1 MPNFNLQEINT
12 TKEAV
17 FHWLEQEQWKGWDP
31 FDGLASPYFKGVL
44 TSRNAS
50 IQKWLGVILLQAV
63 KRSPFN
69 LRPLLKIPRQEN
81 PMTWAS
87 GLLGVLERWQRGE
100 KSSLL
105 FIKNTAQKLV
115 DLSDSKTS
123 LWGYPFPWAAKAFYL
138 KPGEPNLV
146 LSSLC
151 LRALAKA
158 ILVLEDGT
166 EQIQI
171 WKSHYQKA
179 VNNLFQIFY
188 KPSEGYF
195 SYVAHETVLVHNAN
209 FFGIEAVFYLKPLGI
224 EISTQQEERAKKAL
238 QKTLSA
244 QSPLGHWSYGTKL
257 HHQWCDNFHTAYNL
271 VALANIYR
279 LTQETHI
286 PPAIQKGLAFYLA
299 HAFTS
304 DGKAR
309 YYENQTWPVETHSS
323 AAALICLWEMTKGGW
338 LRREEAQA
346 QAQKIWEALKKR
358 AYLGNGK
365 FIYREGRLWK
375 VRTVF
380 NRWTQSWIYYGL
392 ESLFS
397 LFS

>member
-1 MPNFNLQEINT
+1 MSNFNLQEIYT

-17 FHWLEQEQWKGWDP
+17 FHWLEKDQWKGWDP
-31 FDGLASPYFKGVL
+31 FDGLASPYFNGIL
-44 TSRNAS
+44 TSENTS
-50 IQKWLGVILLQAV
+50 LKKWLGIILLQVV

-87 GLLGVLERWQRGE
+87 GLLGVLESLQRE
-100 KSSLL
+100 KKSSPL
-105 FIKNTAQKLV
+105 FVKNAVQKLI
-115 DLSDSKTS
+115 DLSDPKTS
-123 LWGYPFPWAAKAFYL
+123 LWGYPFPWTAKAFYL

-158 ILVLEDGT
+158 ILVLEDKT
-166 EQIQI
+166 EQARIGRE
-171 WKSHYQKA
+171 HYQKA

-188 KPSEGYF
+188 KPNEGYF
-195 SYVAHETVLVHNAN
+195 SYVAHEMVLVHNAN
-209 FFGIEAVFYLKPLGI
+209 LFGIEAVFYLKSLGI
-224 EISTQQEERAKKAL
+224 EISTQQEEWAKKAL

-244 QSPLGHWSYGTKL
+244 QSPFGRWSYGTKS

-271 VALANIYR
+271 IALANIYR
-279 LTQETHI
+279 LTQDIRI
-286 PPAIQKGLAFYLA
+286 PSAIQKGLTFYLS
-299 HAFTS
+299 HAFTQ

-309 YYENQTWPVETHSS
+309 YYENKTWPIETHS
-323 AAALICLWEMTKGGW
+323 ATAALICLSEMVKGGW
-338 LRREEAQA
+338 LVKEQAQA
-346 QAQKIWEALKKR
+346 QAQKIWKVLKIR
-358 AYLGNGK
+358 ACLGNGR

-380 NRWTQSWIYYGL
+380 NRWTQSWVYYGL
-392 ESLFS
+392 ESLLS
-397 LFS
+397 LFT